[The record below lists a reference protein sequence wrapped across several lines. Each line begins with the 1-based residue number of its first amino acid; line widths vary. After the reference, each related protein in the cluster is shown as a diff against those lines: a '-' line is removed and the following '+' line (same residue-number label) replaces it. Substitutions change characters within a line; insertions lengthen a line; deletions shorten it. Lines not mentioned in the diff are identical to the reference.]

1 MDGLSILVI
10 ADGIVIV
17 ALVTLL
23 AAIDYLSPVSDAR
36 LGGIYPVGTS
46 NTAR

>member
-1 MDGLSILVI
+1 MDGFSILVI

-36 LGGIYPVGTS
+36 LGGIVPPAVFETPD
-46 NTAR
+46 